1 LSHGSFR
8 NFSGEKFCEEKMGE
22 KIKKSKTRFL
32 SPAKTVTPEERI
44 RVARETILG
53 FGENLLAEGL
63 GKSLPDDLACP
74 FNIGDEGNYK
84 ETQ

>member
-1 LSHGSFR
+1 
-8 NFSGEKFCEEKMGE
+8 MGG

-32 SPAKTVTPEERI
+32 NPAKTVTPEERI
-44 RVARETILG
+44 RAARETILG
-53 FGENLLAEGL
+53 LRENLLAEGL

-74 FNIGDEGNYK
+74 FDIGDEGNYK

>member
-1 LSHGSFR
+1 
-8 NFSGEKFCEEKMGE
+8 MGE

-44 RVARETILG
+44 MVARETILG
-53 FGENLLAEGL
+53 MRENLLAEDL
-63 GKSLPDDLACP
+63 GKSLPEDLARP
-74 FNIGDEGNYK
+74 FDIGDEGNYK

>member
-1 LSHGSFR
+1 LSHSRFR
-8 NFSGEKFCEEKMGE
+8 IFSGEKFCEEKMGE

-32 SPAKTVTPEERI
+32 SPAKTVKPEERI
-44 RVARETILG
+44 RVAGETILG
-53 FGENLLAEGL
+53 LGENLLAEGL

-74 FNIGDEGNYK
+74 FDIGDEGNYK